1 MKKILLLATGG
12 TIASKPTAS
21 GGLAPAI
28 TSEELLSF
36 VPELAKLCE
45 IDAVQLFSLDSTNVG
60 PEQWQQ
66 LVHAIRQNYDA
77 YDGFVIAHGTD
88 TMAYTAAALSYMIQN
103 SAKPVVLTGSQKS
116 IYNRDTDV
124 PGS

>member
-12 TIASKPTAS
+12 TIASKPTAA

-88 TMAYTAAALSYMIQN
+88 HLSLQ
-103 SAKPVVLTGSQKS
+103 SAFHHILLL
-116 IYNRDTDV
+116 
-124 PGS
+124 

>member
-12 TIASKPTAS
+12 TIASKPTAA

-45 IDAVQLFSLDSTNVG
+45 IDAVQLSVWTLPT
-60 PEQWQQ
+60 
-66 LVHAIRQNYDA
+66 
-77 YDGFVIAHGTD
+77 
-88 TMAYTAAALSYMIQN
+88 
-103 SAKPVVLTGSQKS
+103 
-116 IYNRDTDV
+116 
-124 PGS
+124 

>member
-12 TIASKPTAS
+12 TIASKPTAA

-45 IDAVQLFSLDSTNVG
+45 IDAVQLFSLDSGT
-60 PEQWQQ
+60 
-66 LVHAIRQNYDA
+66 LVPIL
-77 YDGFVIAHGTD
+77 
-88 TMAYTAAALSYMIQN
+88 ALIWWCIKIIQTLKRRKHEKN
-103 SAKPVVLTGSQKS
+103 
-116 IYNRDTDV
+116 
-124 PGS
+124 